1 MIPDDFVNSTE
12 FCSSKPITPLQ
23 PDRVEPEPDDL
34 VLLLDVN
41 VLRSIAIAGVEEQ
54 SVRAYPEY
62 CWHLP
67 FVFNCS
73 LA

>member
-1 MIPDDFVNSTE
+1 MIPDDFVDSTE
-12 FCSSKPITPLQ
+12 FCSSKPITSLQ

-34 VLLLDVN
+34 VLPLDEN
-41 VLRSIAIAGVEEQ
+41 VLRFIAIAGVEEQ

-62 CWHLP
+62 CWHLLS
-67 FVFNCS
+67 VSNCS